1 MSVEAYDA
9 VVVGAGPN
17 GLAAAI
23 EIARAKR
30 SVLVLES
37 ADTVGG
43 GARTS
48 EVTLPGFRH
57 DDCSAIHPM
66 GVASP
71 FFRSLPLHEHG
82 LEWIHPGFPLAHPLD
97 DGSTALVDHSLD
109 VTTDRFGPDG
119 PSYRR
124 AMEPLLRDADHLSSG
139 FLAPLT
145 RIPRHPFVMLR
156 LGRLAIKPATKIA
169 DELFKTEGARALYA
183 GNAAH
188 AIMPLDRLPT
198 GVFGFVYSFLAH
210 AYGWPIPKGG
220 SQAIADALASY
231 LKSLG
236 GRIETGRKVQRFN
249 DLPPARTYLFDV
261 TPKQLV
267 DIAGDQLSSSYTRQL
282 GKFQYGA
289 GAFKIDWALDG
300 PIPWKAPECMQAGCL
315 HLGGTFEEIAAGEAA
330 VARGEHPDNP
340 WVIIAQQSVFDSTRA
355 PAGKH
360 TAWAYCH
367 VPSGSTKD
375 MTDVIERQ
383 VERFAPGF
391 RDLVLARH
399 TRNAID
405 LERYNPNYVGGD
417 IASGAPN
424 LRQIVFRPVVRR
436 SPYTTPHPG
445 IFMCSSSTPPGPGVH
460 GMCGYYA
467 ARAALRRLR

>member
-1 MSVEAYDA
+1 MSSYDA

-23 EIARAKR
+23 EIAQAKR
-30 SVLVLES
+30 SVIVLER
-37 ADTVGG
+37 AETVGG

-48 EVTLPGFRH
+48 ELTLPGFRH

-71 FFRSLPLHEHG
+71 FFRSLPLNEHG

-97 DGSTALVDHSLD
+97 DGSTALVDHSLE
-109 VTTDRFGPDG
+109 VTADRFGPDG
-119 PSYRR
+119 PAYRR
-124 AMEPLLRDADHLSSG
+124 VMGSLLRDADHLLRG
-139 FLAPLT
+139 FLSPMT

-198 GVFGFVYSFLAH
+198 GAFGFVYSFLAH
-210 AYGWPIPKGG
+210 AYGWPMPRGG
-220 SQAIADALASY
+220 SQSISDALASY
-231 LKSLG
+231 LNALG
-236 GRIETGRKVQRFN
+236 GHVETGRNVQRFN
-249 DLPPARTYLFDV
+249 ELPPARVYLFDT
-261 TPKQLV
+261 TPKQLLE
-267 DIAGDQLSSSYTRQL
+267 IAGDQLSSSYRRHL
-282 GKFQYGA
+282 GKFEYGA
-289 GAFKIDWALDG
+289 AAFKIDWALDG

-340 WVIIAQQSVFDSTRA
+340 WVIVAQQSVFDQTRA

-367 VPSGSTKD
+367 VPGGSTKD

-399 TRNAID
+399 TRTAVD
-405 LERYNPNYVGGD
+405 LERYNPNYIGGD

-424 LRQIVFRPVVRR
+424 FRQIVFRPVPRR
-436 SPYTTPHPG
+436 NPYATPHPG
-445 IFMCSSSTPPGPGVH
+445 IFICSSSTPPGPGVH